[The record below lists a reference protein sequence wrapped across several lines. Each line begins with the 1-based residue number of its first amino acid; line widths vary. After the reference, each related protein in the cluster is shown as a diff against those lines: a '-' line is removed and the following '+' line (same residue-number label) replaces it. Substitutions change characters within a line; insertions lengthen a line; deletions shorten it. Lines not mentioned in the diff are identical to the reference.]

1 MDSFITVI
9 SNIQQYVS
17 IAEYNTTQYL
27 NRFIESMIK
36 SLTPQ
41 LSRTRYLV
49 LKIRLFYM
57 VLDPT

>member
-1 MDSFITVI
+1 MDSFINVV

>member
-1 MDSFITVI
+1 MDSFINVV

-36 SLTPQ
+36 WLTPQ

-49 LKIRLFYM
+49 LKIPLFYM